1 MPCNFVFASPQFL
14 SDVAS
19 LRSASSWEAGLL
31 NPAPARDTRS
41 HMVFGSDPRIK
52 AGFAGK
58 YPPEEDWENAYEQL
72 QIGHR
77 SDIESYDL

>member
-1 MPCNFVFASPQFL
+1 
-14 SDVAS
+14 
-19 LRSASSWEAGLL
+19 
-31 NPAPARDTRS
+31 
-41 HMVFGSDPRIK
+41 MVFGSDPRIK